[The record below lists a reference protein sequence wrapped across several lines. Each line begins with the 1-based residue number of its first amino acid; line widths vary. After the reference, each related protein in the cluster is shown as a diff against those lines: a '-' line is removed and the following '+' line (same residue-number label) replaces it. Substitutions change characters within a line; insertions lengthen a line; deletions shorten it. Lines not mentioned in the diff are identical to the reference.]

1 MGLEVDVIFKIAG
14 VGIVVAFLHTILD
27 QVGKKEYAQW
37 VTLFGFI
44 YILFMVASIVDDLF
58 KRLNQC
64 FYSKGKGGSPIEI
77 IQIAGIAL
85 ISTFLALIVKEQKPN
100 FAFLLIVFVGCTIF
114 LFLVDQIYEIIHM
127 IEKIAVNANVNLIYV
142 ETILKII
149 GIAYIAEFATQIT
162 KDAGQG
168 AIASKIELAG
178 KILILAMAIPIL
190 TVLIETIIQMV
201 PN

>member
-1 MGLEVDVIFKIAG
+1 M
-14 VGIVVAFLHTILD
+14 
-27 QVGKKEYAQW
+27 
-37 VTLFGFI
+37 
-44 YILFMVASIVDDLF
+44 
-58 KRLNQC
+58 
-64 FYSKGKGGSPIEI
+64 